1 MYNYFLNEKIE
12 KEKQERDLNKER
24 MKQKEIKR
32 KSKSLLLF
40 YFPKIIL
47 YKFIIKEQ
55 MKKLVENYEK
65 RIKNFVLKL
74 AEKPIIVKKQKDK
87 HLTSREE
94 YYANNSNK
102 IIDKKGFSF
111 KYYKT
116 EKERINEY
124 IKEKKNI
131 DNYITKNIS
140 KKKKE
145 KIPRNKIDSTF
156 HEIQSSDRP

>member
-124 IKEKKNI
+124 IK
-131 DNYITKNIS
+131 
-140 KKKKE
+140 
-145 KIPRNKIDSTF
+145 
-156 HEIQSSDRP
+156 

>member
-111 KYYKT
+111 KYYKK
-116 EKERINEY
+116 EKERINE
-124 IKEKKNI
+124 
-131 DNYITKNIS
+131 
-140 KKKKE
+140 
-145 KIPRNKIDSTF
+145 
-156 HEIQSSDRP
+156 